1 MRLKAFLDPIDSG
14 TEVMDGSY
22 RTTDTDGNVTCDD
35 YGACEA
41 MAVEERFLSGLSV
54 MPNPTV
60 GQVSVVCPEG
70 FQVERVQ
77 WFDAMGRPLGEESG
91 VIFDGQLDLS
101 AWGSGVRYVTVTTT
115 QGQSSTR
122 KVVVQ

>member
-1 MRLKAFLDPIDSG
+1 MRLKAFLDPIESG
-14 TEVMDGSY
+14 EEVMDGSY
-22 RTTDTDGNVTCDD
+22 RATDADGNVTCDA

-41 MAVEERFLSGLSV
+41 TAVEERFLSGLAV

-77 WFDAMGRPLGEESG
+77 WFDALGRPLGEESG
-91 VIFDGQLDLS
+91 TRFDGQLDLS
-101 AWGSGVRYVTVTTT
+101 AWGRGVRYVTVTTT
-115 QGQSSTR
+115 QGHSTTR
-122 KVVVQ
+122 RVVVQ